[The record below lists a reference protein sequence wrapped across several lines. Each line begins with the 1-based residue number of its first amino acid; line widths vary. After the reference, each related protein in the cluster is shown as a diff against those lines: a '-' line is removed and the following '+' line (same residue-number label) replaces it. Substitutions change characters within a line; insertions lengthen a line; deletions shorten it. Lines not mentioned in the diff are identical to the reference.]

1 MIERTSLALR
11 TVLLRGLRPRLTLSQ
26 ARMPPGT
33 PCASTSPFSTT
44 YRRGLPSDD
53 PGGKP
58 NTGQHRTVY
67 DDFFNIL
74 ESTSDP
80 NTSISIS
87 STSPTSLTLADG
99 LVLSEPIV
107 ILNNQV
113 FLWDHPKLN
122 QDYAVPSGIGWEDWL
137 GTMVR
142 PGSKLQV
149 TEKIKDVFRVF
160 ELVDERPEIV
170 LFGTGKR
177 VLPPPAPIR
186 QHLNSLGIQLD
197 VQSTVSSPFDP
208 PVNSKI
214 ETSTNL
220 GFPITTFFS
229 NMSMSDW
236 TQHDAAS
243 TFNMLSEEGR
253 KVAAILIP
261 AEPTEKKRYTPE
273 ALQRLLQGHE

>member
-1 MIERTSLALR
+1 MLRNILTRGAFTRPTSR
-11 TVLLRGLRPRLTLSQ
+11 KLLLPETAPCPSSSSLFHTTPFPR
-26 ARMPPGT
+26 
-33 PCASTSPFSTT
+33 
-44 YRRGLPSDD
+44 LPSDD

-74 ESTSDP
+74 EPNP
-80 NTSISIS
+80 NTTISIA

-122 QDYAVPSGIGWEDWL
+122 QEYAVPSGIGWEEWL
-137 GTMVR
+137 GQQQVR
-142 PGSKLQV
+142 PGQKLEV
-149 TEKIKDVFRVF
+149 SDKVKDVFRVF
-160 ELVDERPEIV
+160 EVVDERPEIV

-177 VLPPPAPIR
+177 VLPPPVPIR
-186 QHLNSLGIQLD
+186 QWLNELGIQLD
-197 VQSTVSSPFDP
+197 VQST
-208 PVNSKI
+208 
-214 ETSTNL
+214 
-220 GFPITTFFS
+220 
-229 NMSMSDW
+229 
-236 TQHDAAS
+236 HDAAS

-261 AEPTEKKRYTPE
+261 AEPTPKKRYTPQD
-273 ALQRLLQGHE
+273 LQRLLSGQD

>member
-1 MIERTSLALR
+1 MAARSTQ
-11 TVLLRGLRPRLTLSQ
+11 LLRIALTRSAARPAISPRLIPTRAAAVASSSFHT
-26 ARMPPGT
+26 T
-33 PCASTSPFSTT
+33 PH
-44 YRRGLPSDD
+44 RRLPSDD

-74 ESTSDP
+74 ESATPAIAVSVA
-80 NTSISIS
+80 

-137 GTMVR
+137 GAMVQ
-142 PGSKLQV
+142 PGKKLEV
-149 TEKIKDVFRVF
+149 TPRVKEIFKVF
-160 ELVDERPEIV
+160 ELVDERPEII

-177 VLPPPAPIR
+177 VLPPPGPIR
-186 QHLNSLGIQLD
+186 QYINELGIQLD
-197 VQSTVSSPFDP
+197 VQST
-208 PVNSKI
+208 
-214 ETSTNL
+214 
-220 GFPITTFFS
+220 
-229 NMSMSDW
+229 
-236 TQHDAAS
+236 HDAAS

-261 AEPTEKKRYTPE
+261 AEPTPKKRYTPQE
-273 ALQRLLQGHE
+273 LQRLLTGQ